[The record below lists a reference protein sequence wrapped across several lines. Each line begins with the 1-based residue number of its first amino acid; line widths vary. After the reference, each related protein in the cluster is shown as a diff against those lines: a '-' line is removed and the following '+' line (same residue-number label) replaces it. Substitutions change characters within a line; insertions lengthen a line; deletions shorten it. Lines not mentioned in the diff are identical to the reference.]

1 MSEHAPGEEQ
11 LIQHYRE
18 LSETVSGEATVGK
31 QNTEVA
37 RRIVAEIKADAW
49 DEGWSAGYTD
59 AVDDEHPQATGRHE
73 PNPYRVE
80 QENAAVHTEPELVE
94 DAK

>member
-1 MSEHAPGEEQ
+1 MSSDYTPGEEQ

-37 RRIVAEIKADAW
+37 RRTIAKIKADARNETI
-49 DEGWSAGYTD
+49 DLISRHYEDYLPAEWSWKVEKELRGK
-59 AVDDEHPQATGRHE
+59 HE
-73 PNPYRVE
+73 
-80 QENAAVHTEPELVE
+80 LG
-94 DAK
+94 